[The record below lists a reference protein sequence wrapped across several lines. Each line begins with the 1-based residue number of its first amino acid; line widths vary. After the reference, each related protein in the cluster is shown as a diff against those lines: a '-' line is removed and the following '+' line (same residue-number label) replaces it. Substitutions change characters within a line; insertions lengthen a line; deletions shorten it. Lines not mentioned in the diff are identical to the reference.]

1 MHALAPLVMSSFAS
15 PIWVPFSGVY
25 FLALGANLVASGGF
39 LRSFG
44 AQRAHSTMGNE
55 APLLIPHGGMTS
67 LATLVSIWG
76 CPFGANWCPFGAF
89 GGALGSKT
97 RPWCHFGGLR
107 ALCVRP
113 GGFQGSQ
120 KAPMGAYVGPKSV
133 ELGAML
139 APKGSILG
147 PPKVEPH
154 LRNEKRYLKEG
165 IYPFGVAFWDAVGAM
180 LAVCGLQFAC
190 MLTTLSEPQ
199 AGGNHR
205 CF

>member
-1 MHALAPLVMSSFAS
+1 MGHLGPKLAPRHPQSRCCAAQVEPFWGQMVTILGRRGLPKGVAKGTHFC
-15 PIWVPFSGVY
+15 VPF
-25 FLALGANLVASGGF
+25 A
-39 LRSFG
+39 
-44 AQRAHSTMGNE
+44 
-55 APLLIPHGGMTS
+55 APFW
-67 LATLVSIWG
+67 AVWG

-147 PPKVEPH
+147 PPRVDPMSPIYETKSVTLKKVYTPLGWH
-154 LRNEKRYLKEG
+154 FGMPWVPCWPDVGCSLR
-165 IYPFGVAFWDAVGAM
+165 
-180 LAVCGLQFAC
+180 AC
-190 MLTTLSEPQ
+190 
-199 AGGNHR
+199 
-205 CF
+205 

>member
-1 MHALAPLVMSSFAS
+1 MSSFAS

-44 AQRAHSTMGNE
+44 AQRAHSLCWNE
-55 APLLIPHGGMTS
+55 APLLIPFNGMTS

-147 PPKVEPH
+147 PPRVDPMSPIYETKSVTLKKVYTPLGWH
-154 LRNEKRYLKEG
+154 FGMPWVPCWPCVGCSLR
-165 IYPFGVAFWDAVGAM
+165 
-180 LAVCGLQFAC
+180 AC
-190 MLTTLSEPQ
+190 
-199 AGGNHR
+199 
-205 CF
+205 